1 MDRADFIH
9 LVRLSEHASAEN
21 SDAYRRSVALFA
33 ALGYAWVVGCALLAG
48 GVLWWVGG
56 AMVQGH
62 FRAAWLW
69 LLLFAVGLL
78 WSSLRALWLR
88 LEPPAGQA
96 ITAAEA
102 PQLFEAL
109 EKIRGKIKGPP
120 IHHVVLNDEFNAS
133 ISQHPRYGLFGGAV
147 NYLTLGLPLLL
158 AVDRRRFLA
167 VLAHEYGHLRGDH
180 GLLGAWI
187 YRTRI
192 TWLKLYHALRGDG
205 GLVAAATQGF
215 LQWYFPRFAAK
226 TFALAR
232 QDEYEADQVS
242 ARLLGAPVMA
252 AALIE
257 IQIKS
262 AWLERSF
269 WSGHWRHAAEQAVPM
284 GPFASMAQTLPA
296 PPEDAFAQA
305 TLREALRRV
314 SDVDDTHPVLRD
326 RLESLEQPSRLPEWS
341 AKSALAL
348 LGPKAPHWLEQFD
361 KQWCRDNANEWKQH
375 HAYLGRL
382 RERVQAL
389 QASLGRNNANEMVEL
404 AELLSRLDPKAPVQ
418 AYFERALALSADHGG
433 ALRGLVR
440 CLPESG
446 HAQRM
451 TYLQTL
457 FDGSPANR
465 WWACTRAVQELEP
478 RVRQHAEDE
487 QRLTLWRERLKQADE
502 AERRA
507 WLEHTTTP
515 FFSTIARD
523 DLNEYE
529 KGELRAD
536 LARFK
541 PITRAWIVNKNLR
554 EFPQRRAYT
563 VFVEL
568 PGMDDES
575 RYELCRH
582 LERSLNLPGTALVLW
597 AGHSPTLQDIE
608 RHTFG
613 TIYVR
618 ASR

>member
-21 SDAYRRSVALFA
+21 SAAYRRSVALFA
-33 ALGYAWVVGCALLAG
+33 ALGYAWVVGCALLAAG
-48 GVLWWVGG
+48 LIWWVGSSLAHG
-56 AMVQGH
+56 RI
-62 FRAAWLW
+62 RAAWLW
-69 LLLFAVGLL
+69 LLLFALGLL

-88 LEPPAGQA
+88 LEPPVGQV
-96 ITAAEA
+96 ITAADA
-102 PQLFEAL
+102 PQLFESL
-109 EKIRGKIKGPP
+109 EKIRAKIKGPP

-158 AVDRRRFLA
+158 ALDRRRFLA

-192 TWLKLYHALRGDG
+192 TWLKLYHALRGDAG
-205 GLVAAATQGF
+205 VVAAATQGF
-215 LQWYFPRFAAK
+215 LQWYFPRFAAR

-257 IQIKS
+257 VQIKG
-262 AWLERSF
+262 AWLEQAF
-269 WSGHWRHAAEQAVPM
+269 WTAHWRQAAEQPM
-284 GPFASMAQTLPA
+284 PVGPFASMAQVLPV
-296 PPEDAFAQA
+296 PPEDAFAQSA
-305 TLREALRRV
+305 LREALRRV

-326 RLESLEQPSRLPEWS
+326 RLESLEQSSQLPEWS
-341 AKSALAL
+341 TKPALSL
-348 LGPKAPHWLEQFD
+348 LGTKVPQWLAQFD
-361 KQWCRDNANEWKQH
+361 KQWCRDNASEWKQH
-375 HAYLGRL
+375 HAYLARM

-389 QASLGRNNANEMVEL
+389 LGSLGRNNANEMVEL
-404 AELLSRLDPKAPVQ
+404 AELQERLDPSASVQ
-418 AYFERALALSADHGG
+418 AHYERALTITPEHGG
-433 ALRGLVR
+433 ALRGLAR
-440 CLPESG
+440 CLPETD
-446 HAQRM
+446 HARRM
-451 TYLQTL
+451 TCLQTL
-457 FDGSPANR
+457 FDASPANR
-465 WWACTRAVQELEP
+465 WWACKRAVQELEP

-507 WLEHTTTP
+507 WEEHTTTP
-515 FFSTIARD
+515 FFSGITRD
-523 DLNEYE
+523 DLSEYE

-541 PITRAWIVNKNLR
+541 PIVRAWIVRKNLR

-568 PGMDDES
+568 PDMDDES

-608 RHTFG
+608 RQTFG
-613 TIYVR
+613 TVYAR
-618 ASR
+618 GSR